1 MEEKGLAGVIAPS
14 MDTSLID
21 QALAMKSAIMLTEG
35 FGDMTMGYNVYNL
48 LSEYDGHQVIVDAHL
63 PNRWEVRAPEVIVN
77 LAPKEG
83 EIPARPNI
91 MLTLREGMNVRVTR
105 APYAGLTGL
114 VVDLPES
121 PVLLDNGLRIRC
133 AQVELVIGET
143 VFVPLTNIE
152 VLGR

>member
-1 MEEKGLAGVIAPS
+1 VI
-14 MDTSLID
+14 I
-21 QALAMKSAIMLTEG
+21 
-35 FGDMTMGYNVYNL
+35 
-48 LSEYDGHQVIVDAHL
+48 
-63 PNRWEVRAPEVIVN
+63 N
-77 LAPKEG
+77 LAPKED